1 MKDAFPENSALP
13 STKSAPPSVDGSVP
27 YVLLSSEYGIH
38 ETIKARLRP
47 WLSGKSLRY
56 SLGAE
61 SSAPPEVFGGLRDSL
76 SRWTGR
82 RRQKTP
88 PPPLPSSR
96 AFQALFPR
104 MRRVEQSQGPH
115 CGKASRRP
123 QSGQAKAPERH
134 HPQFAFSSH
143 RVFPSLSLCL
153 ARALFLSRSL
163 AISLFLSLY
172 RSLFS
177 RLPAHDAEGV
187 SMPNLSYK
195 KHGLL
200 PCNQVP
206 PPSPPATRNPKP
218 MPDPGYTICPEMAQ
232 SPPPRSGNNAEGCAS
247 SGVSRHVT
255 EA

>member
-177 RLPAHDAEGV
+177 RRRGGVHAEPFLQEAWTAAVQPSAPPFSPRNPQPETDARSRVHNLPRNG
-187 SMPNLSYK
+187 SK
-195 KHGLL
+195 
-200 PCNQVP
+200 
-206 PPSPPATRNPKP
+206 PSPPQR
-218 MPDPGYTICPEMAQ
+218 Q
-232 SPPPRSGNNAEGCAS
+232 
-247 SGVSRHVT
+247 
-255 EA
+255 